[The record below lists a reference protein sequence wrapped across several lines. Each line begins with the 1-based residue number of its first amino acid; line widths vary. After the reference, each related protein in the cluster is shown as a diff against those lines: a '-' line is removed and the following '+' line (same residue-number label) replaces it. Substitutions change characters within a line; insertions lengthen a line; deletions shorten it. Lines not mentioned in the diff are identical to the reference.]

1 MVEVEC
7 PLCAESID
15 LGMAEEGAY
24 ECPYCEDEFYWEPD
38 EFLNIEKELFDSD
51 VVKTET
57 DWPENTVLL
66 GKEPSSG
73 VVWKIVYPILLIFFT
88 LCTAGVFLL
97 VWWGS
102 SDRRGEKK
110 KMEKMKEEYSR
121 GVLNPEFLKG
131 PGLLLY
137 PNQECELLT
146 EYDRPNHHFSSTDIT
161 DIHLELNSNS
171 NSCRII
177 DGEREWMKGMEVHSD
192 IILNIEGVP
201 TVTLTFGRK
210 QWKKAERTA
219 QKLSKL
225 LNIEYE
231 GYEYT
236 WRSSPD
242 VFLSE
247 IVQTRKIK

>member
-1 MVEVEC
+1 
-7 PLCAESID
+7 
-15 LGMAEEGAY
+15 
-24 ECPYCEDEFYWEPD
+24 
-38 EFLNIEKELFDSD
+38 
-51 VVKTET
+51 
-57 DWPENTVLL
+57 
-66 GKEPSSG
+66 
-73 VVWKIVYPILLIFFT
+73 
-88 LCTAGVFLL
+88 
-97 VWWGS
+97 
-102 SDRRGEKK
+102 
-110 KMEKMKEEYSR
+110 
-121 GVLNPEFLKG
+121 
-131 PGLLLY
+131 
-137 PNQECELLT
+137 
-146 EYDRPNHHFSSTDIT
+146 
-161 DIHLELNSNS
+161 
-171 NSCRII
+171 
-177 DGEREWMKGMEVHSD
+177 MKGMEVHSD